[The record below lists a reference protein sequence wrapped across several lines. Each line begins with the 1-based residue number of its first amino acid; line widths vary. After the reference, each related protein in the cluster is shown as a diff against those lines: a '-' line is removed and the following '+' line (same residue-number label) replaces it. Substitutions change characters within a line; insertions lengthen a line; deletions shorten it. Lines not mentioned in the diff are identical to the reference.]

1 MKRYDL
7 SKVMKGAHNMY
18 RTGKYASFS
27 AALKRSWKVVKFS
40 AGIKACLPAVEAG
53 IAEKERINA
62 KRKAW
67 VKQVEDERGKRCI
80 HVSTPAKERNSVQIY
95 YSPCSIWSMN
105 TNYTGD

>member
-40 AGIKACLPAVEAG
+40 AGIKA
-53 IAEKERINA
+53 
-62 KRKAW
+62 
-67 VKQVEDERGKRCI
+67 
-80 HVSTPAKERNSVQIY
+80 
-95 YSPCSIWSMN
+95 
-105 TNYTGD
+105 

>member
-1 MKRYDL
+1 MQRYDL

-27 AALKRSWKVVKFS
+27 AALKRSWEVVKFS

-53 IAEKERINA
+53 IAEKERIKA
-62 KRKAW
+62 KCESWA
-67 VKQVEDERGKRCI
+67 KQVEAERGKRCI
-80 HVSTPAKERNSVQIY
+80 HVSVPVKGRNSVQMDY
-95 YSPCSIWSMN
+95 GPCSVWSMN

>member
-67 VKQVEDERGKRCI
+67 VKQVEDERGKRCV
-80 HVSTPAKERNSVQIY
+80 HAWEPAFRIAPYIVASPPFSDRQIC
-95 YSPCSIWSMN
+95 PQH
-105 TNYTGD
+105 

>member
-62 KRKAW
+62 KRKA
-67 VKQVEDERGKRCI
+67 VNAAFMFLLRQKNVIPFK
-80 HVSTPAKERNSVQIY
+80 
-95 YSPCSIWSMN
+95 
-105 TNYTGD
+105 